1 MRCDDGNFKQALPPK
16 ENKTNAKARR
26 KQSMNG
32 VGFKRDFLIE
42 SRMNNGRSFQFV
54 SVWWIHYVWWNIHRS
69 LSIISH
75 LEFAGE
81 GRVDRWVGMGRALWG
96 IGGGGRCGG
105 GQSDCEPN
113 DNETLTG
120 RAEVRSSGR
129 WHLGGGRPGCAVS
142 PPWRTSPRP
151 RWCVP
156 GSSRAVYPSPWTRQP
171 AFPLSLS
178 LSLSLFLPPSPVSI
192 RSVRLGVS
200 GTGRPTR
207 GRRTHSAPSTAA
219 PPAATR
225 RELSNNQKQPD
236 GWLLLVLFLFG
247 SLLVFVTLC
256 SFICFFWTDFP
267 QLMPSLHS
275 FPLFFLSFFLFL
287 FCFRLESGSG
297 RVERTRHFN
306 STDLI
311 MIYCFT
317 GFHHYDRNQ
326 WKIIYIHQKTTKQQN
341 K

>member
-16 ENKTNAKARR
+16 ENKTNAKAKR

-178 LSLSLFLPPSPVSI
+178 LSFSL
-192 RSVRLGVS
+192 RRLFRYGASDSECPARGVQH
-200 GTGRPTR
+200 GGA
-207 GRRTHSAPSTAA
+207 GHTAL
-219 PPAATR
+219 R
-225 RELSNNQKQPD
+225 QQ
-236 GWLLLVLFLFG
+236 LLL
-247 SLLVFVTLC
+247 
-256 SFICFFWTDFP
+256 
-267 QLMPSLHS
+267 QR
-275 FPLFFLSFFLFL
+275 PLDENWAITKNNRMDDYFL
-287 FCFRLESGSG
+287 FCFCLVRFLFLLRCVVLYVSFELIFLNWCVLSTLSPFSFFRSFSFCFVFDWNQEVDGLKEPDTSIQPIWLWFIVSPASITTTEING
-297 RVERTRHFN
+297 RSFI
-306 STDLI
+306 SI
-311 MIYCFT
+311 
-317 GFHHYDRNQ
+317 
-326 WKIIYIHQKTTKQQN
+326 KKQQN
-341 K
+341 NKTNR